1 MATNMASLSPLWWT
15 ARNSLSDMY
24 IRKDI
29 HCESISTKGDYRG
42 GAARESLELLRP
54 MAITRE
60 ATLVYSYSLA
70 MVDC

>member
-1 MATNMASLSPLWWT
+1 M
-15 ARNSLSDMY
+15 
-24 IRKDI
+24 
-29 HCESISTKGDYRG
+29 KGDCGG

-54 MAITRE
+54 MAITRV